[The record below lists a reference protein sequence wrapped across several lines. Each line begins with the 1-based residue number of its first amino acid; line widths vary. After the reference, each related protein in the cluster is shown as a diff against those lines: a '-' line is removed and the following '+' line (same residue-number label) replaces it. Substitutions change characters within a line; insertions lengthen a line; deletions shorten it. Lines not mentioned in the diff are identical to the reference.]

1 MPRRSRSQI
10 FVVAFAVATCV
21 MPAVRGEDGSSPTRV
36 FEQRI
41 LPIFK
46 SDQPS
51 SCLQCHLAGVD
62 LKNYIKPSSEATFLS
77 LRDQGLVDLNKPEQ
91 SKILKLINM
100 NDADNPGANL
110 LHTKT
115 RDAEANAFA
124 EWLKACC
131 RDSKLRDAPKLA
143 DSELAKPSRPDDV
156 IRFAR
161 TDRLLESFEQNI
173 WGQRHRC
180 MGCHTEGSDQNRK
193 LVRENGEQVSWM
205 KRSAAETMT
214 YLIRTRHLI
223 EIESPEKSLLL
234 LKPLKEVDHGGGKK
248 FLKGDLGYKGFR
260 TWLEDYAKV
269 VRDEYTKGSDLPKN
283 DSRRL
288 REFTS
293 ELWFKLTNTAPEWGD
308 KLLQVTIHRWDERAQ
323 KWEEAPIAI
332 SDRQVAAKPRLWQHT
347 ITLLAAAGSARA
359 KEWDRGPGRLPPGR
373 YLVKVHVDRS
383 DRTLTN
389 WRATMG
395 DEDFVGQTE
404 FRADWRTGYGNM
416 TVADAAKLN
425 KSLPR

>member
-1 MPRRSRSQI
+1 MLTRWICLGAWLVSS
-10 FVVAFAVATCV
+10 VAVADDAATK
-21 MPAVRGEDGSSPTRV
+21 V

-51 SCLQCHLAGVD
+51 SCVQCHLAGVD
-62 LKNYIKPSSEATFLS
+62 LKNYIKPSSDATFQS
-77 LRDQGLVDLNKPEQ
+77 LRDQGLVNLDQPEQ

-100 NDADNPGANL
+100 KDTDNAGANL
-110 LHTKT
+110 LHAKS
-115 RDAEANAFA
+115 REAELTAFA

-131 RDSKLRDAPKLA
+131 RDPKLRNAPKLA
-143 DSELAKPSRPDDV
+143 ASELAKPARPDEV

-180 MGCHTEGSDQNRK
+180 MGCHSEGSDQNRK
-193 LVRENGEQVSWM
+193 LVKENGEQVSWM
-205 KRSAAETMT
+205 KKSAAETMT
-214 YLIRTRHLI
+214 YLIRKKDLI
-223 EIESPEKSLLL
+223 DVDDPEKSLLL

-269 VRDEYTKGSDLPKN
+269 ARDEYAKSSDLPKS
-283 DSRRL
+283 DPRRL
-288 REFTS
+288 KEFTS
-293 ELWFKLTNTAPEWGD
+293 ELWFKLTNTAPAWGD
-308 KLLQVTIHRWDERAQ
+308 KLLQVTIHRWDDRAK
-323 KWEEAPIAI
+323 KWEDAPIAI

-347 ITLLAAAGSARA
+347 ITLLAADGSDRA
-359 KEWDRGPGRLPPGR
+359 KEWQRSPGQLSAGR

-383 DRTLTN
+383 DRTLSD
-389 WRATMG
+389 WRAPLRS
-395 DEDFVGQTE
+395 EDFVGQAE
-404 FRADWRTGYGNM
+404 FQANWRTGYGAM
-416 TVADAAKLN
+416 TTVDAEKL
-425 KSLPR
+425 KK